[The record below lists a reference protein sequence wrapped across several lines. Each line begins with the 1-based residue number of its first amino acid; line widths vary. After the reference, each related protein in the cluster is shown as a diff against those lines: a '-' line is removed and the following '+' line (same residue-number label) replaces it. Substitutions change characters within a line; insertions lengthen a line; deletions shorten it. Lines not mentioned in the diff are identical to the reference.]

1 MAPIH
6 GSSFV
11 NGLRLR
17 AGNELLKIWLVAD
30 RVPGG
35 IDFQTRNGSELTGR
49 ACDHL
54 ANYFHGVLGPGRRTS
69 VWVEDSCLNGD
80 TMYVQ

>member
-1 MAPIH
+1 MAHIH
-6 GSSFV
+6 GGSFV
-11 NGLRLR
+11 NTFPLR

-30 RVPGG
+30 WVLGV
-35 IDFQTRNGSELTGR
+35 IDFQTRNGNELTR
-49 ACDHL
+49 PR
-54 ANYFHGVLGPGRRTS
+54 PGRRTS

>member
-11 NGLRLR
+11 NGLPLR
-17 AGNELLKIWLVAD
+17 AGDELLKIWLVAD

-35 IDFQTRNGSELTGR
+35 IDFQTRNGNELTGR